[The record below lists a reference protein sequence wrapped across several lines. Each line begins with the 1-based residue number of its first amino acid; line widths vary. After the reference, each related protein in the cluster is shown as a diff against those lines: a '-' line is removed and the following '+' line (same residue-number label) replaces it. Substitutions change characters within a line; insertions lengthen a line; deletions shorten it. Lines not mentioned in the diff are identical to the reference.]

1 MIGGYFPIGEM
12 STTAQHVIKAFP
24 LTYSVAQNRQIL
36 MSHLLNATIEPVRV
50 PMKKFF
56 GLNLTIKGSQ
66 VSSEM
71 ITLILIGTGIVLIL
85 LIALISRKMIEVTMA
100 ERG

>member
-1 MIGGYFPIGEM
+1 M

-24 LTYSVAQNRQIL
+24 LTYSVAQNRRIL
-36 MSHLLNATIEPVRV
+36 MGHLLNSMIKPVRI
-50 PMKKFF
+50 PMEKYF
-56 GLNLTIKGSQ
+56 GINLTIQDSQ

-85 LIALISRKMIEVTMA
+85 LIALISRKMIEVTMV

>member
-1 MIGGYFPIGEM
+1 
-12 STTAQHVIKAFP
+12 
-24 LTYSVAQNRQIL
+24 
-36 MSHLLNATIEPVRV
+36 
-50 PMKKFF
+50 
-56 GLNLTIKGSQ
+56 
-66 VSSEM
+66 M